1 MEDHKPSKLPSW
13 VELDELRV
21 QTWRKQL
28 AFSGYHSRLA
38 VLPGRLLNKDRMK
51 RQLVLWERTDRK
63 VEQEMVGMILEHT
76 GRW

>member
-1 MEDHKPSKLPSW
+1 

-21 QTWRKQL
+21 QIWRMQL

-51 RQLVLWERTDRK
+51 RQLVLWERTGRM
-63 VEQEMVGMILEHT
+63 VEQEMVEMILEHM
-76 GRW
+76 GLW